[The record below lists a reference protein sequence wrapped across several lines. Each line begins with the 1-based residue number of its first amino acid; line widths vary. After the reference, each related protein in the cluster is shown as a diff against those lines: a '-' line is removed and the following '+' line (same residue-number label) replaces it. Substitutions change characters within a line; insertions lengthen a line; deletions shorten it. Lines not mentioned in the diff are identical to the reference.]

1 LLALIPLTDVSGSST
16 SRFAQF
22 EPNPRQSTSR
32 PAFEVRPGRVE
43 DAEALAQLEHERHG
57 SSVEELVKRFSVG
70 LSVARSERLLL
81 VATADGEVVGWGQ
94 VMHFQPSLEAP
105 ANHAPEG
112 WYLGSLLVRGG
123 WRRFGI
129 GASLT
134 RKRLAWVSTK
144 ASQAYYFANSSNRAS
159 IALHKGLGFE
169 ELTRDFWFPGV
180 TFTGGEGVLFRV
192 GVP

>member
-1 LLALIPLTDVSGSST
+1 MSGSST

-22 EPNPRQSTSR
+22 EPNPRQTISR
-32 PAFEVRPGRVE
+32 PALEIRPGRVE
-43 DAEALAQLEHERHG
+43 DVEALAQLEHERHG

-70 LSVARSERLLL
+70 LSAAVSAARSERLLL

-94 VMHFQPSLEAP
+94 VTHFQPSLEAP

-112 WYLGSLLVRGG
+112 WYLGSLFVRAG
-123 WRRFGI
+123 WRRLGI

-134 RKRLAWVSTK
+134 RKRLAWASTK

-192 GVP
+192 GLR